1 MCSSPTYIDAVVN
14 PGVDDAWQL
23 TGIYEDSVMANRE
36 HSWVLLKYICLK
48 MDLPWLC
55 VGDFNE
61 NFKAEEKM
69 GGAIRRER

>member
-1 MCSSPTYIDAVVN
+1 
-14 PGVDDAWQL
+14 
-23 TGIYEDSVMANRE
+23 
-36 HSWVLLKYICLK
+36 

>member
-1 MCSSPTYIDAVVN
+1 M
-14 PGVDDAWQL
+14 DDAWRL
-23 TGIYEDSVMANRE
+23 TDFYENLVMANWE
-36 HSWVLLKYICLK
+36 HSCVLLKHICLN